1 MLVWAFTVYKRGDFM
16 AHYFENDE
24 NIKTEESKKEVIIG
38 GKRYQFIT
46 DNGVF
51 SKKGLDFGTRTLLE
65 SLDLSRIN
73 GNVLDMGCGYGPI
86 GIFVS
91 KNTDSTVHMVDVNNR
106 SLGLAVKNAE
116 LNKVNVQIY
125 ESNAYENITEKFDY
139 IISNPPIRVG
149 KKILYSILF
158 DAKKYLNINGE
169 LWIVIHKDQG
179 AKSLMKDLEKE
190 YDVTLITKN
199 KGFYIIC
206 CVNN

>member
-1 MLVWAFTVYKRGDFM
+1 M
-16 AHYFENDE
+16 AHYFENDDSL
-24 NIKTEESKKEVIIG
+24 KSEEVIKEVIIG
-38 GKRYQFIT
+38 GSSYSFIT

-65 SLDLSRIN
+65 SLDLSKIS

-86 GIFVS
+86 GIYVAD
-91 KNTDSTVHMVDVNNR
+91 NTDASVHMVDINNR
-106 SLGLAVKNAE
+106 SLNLAVKNAN
-116 LNKVNVQIY
+116 LNNVSVNIY
-125 ESNAYENITEKFDY
+125 ESNAYENINEKFDY

-149 KKILYSILF
+149 KKILYQILF
-158 DAKKYLNINGE
+158 DAKKYLNKNGQ

-179 AKSLMKDLEKE
+179 AKSVMKDLEKE
-190 YDVTLITKN
+190 YTVTLVTKN